1 MPYSRRTFLRSAA
14 FVTGIAGVLTL
25 SGCVAAPHRAPPPPQ
40 RYSPPSF
47 LRLVLS
53 RRTILDGIDKRAKA
67 CHALTF
73 DIGRKPPPN
82 LNFFGG
88 FHARPLTPTFPY
100 RALRSFAAFGLCIEK
115 GR

>member
-1 MPYSRRTFLRSAA
+1 MHPRRPIAIVRRRS
-14 FVTGIAGVLTL
+14 
-25 SGCVAAPHRAPPPPQ
+25 PDPPLPT
-40 RYSPPSF
+40 F

-53 RRTILDGIDKRAKA
+53 RRTTLDGIDKRAKV

>member
-1 MPYSRRTFLRSAA
+1 MPYSRRTFLRSA
-14 FVTGIAGVLTL
+14 FFTGIAGVLTL
-25 SGCVAAPHRAPPPPQ
+25 SGCVAAPHRAPPPP
-40 RYSPPSF
+40 PSF
-47 LRLVLS
+47 VRC
-53 RRTILDGIDKRAKA
+53 RRTILDGIDKRAKV

-115 GR
+115 DR

>member
-1 MPYSRRTFLRSAA
+1 MHPRRPIAIVRRRS
-14 FVTGIAGVLTL
+14 
-25 SGCVAAPHRAPPPPQ
+25 PDPPLPT
-40 RYSPPSF
+40 F

-53 RRTILDGIDKRAKA
+53 QRTTLDGIDKRAKVF
-67 CHALTF
+67 HALTF

-115 GR
+115 GPLKAAKQLRRRLPSRFSGNPP